1 MTYEKSCGAVVFT
14 RAGGEIRYVL
24 AQSLAGVYGFPKG
37 HVEAGETEQETALRE
52 IWEEVHLK
60 PRLIEGFRTTSVYM
74 LPNKKGV
81 LKRVVFF
88 LAEYEEQEIVAQKEE
103 LRSAPLVP
111 YEEAMKMLRHR
122 DTRRILREAN
132 DFLHNGD
139 TPSS

>member
-52 IWEEVHLK
+52 IWEEVHIK
-60 PRLIEGFRTTSVYM
+60 PRLIAGFRTTSVYM

-132 DFLHNGD
+132 DFLQGGD